1 MGGSETR
8 APCLPV
14 VEYTS
19 AEQAHAAD
27 EVEALP
33 EGAVV
38 VRMLS
43 DYAML
48 RDQVRT
54 CHDGGARTAA
64 VRSPRLK
71 LTARRDRRM
80 TARPRTTT
88 LEIDEELHEFL
99 ALMVNDA
106 GPYQS
111 VSAYVED
118 LIRRNRASQ
127 EAAAFT
133 QMQAELAAGFG
144 ASESTYQLS
153 SAAEV
158 IARNRI

>member
-1 MGGSETR
+1 MIAMLWLSACAMGGSETR
-8 APCLPV
+8 APCPPV

-54 CHDGGARTAA
+54 C
-64 VRSPRLK
+64 
-71 LTARRDRRM
+71 
-80 TARPRTTT
+80 
-88 LEIDEELHEFL
+88 
-99 ALMVNDA
+99 
-106 GPYQS
+106 Q
-111 VSAYVED
+111 
-118 LIRRNRASQ
+118 
-127 EAAAFT
+127 
-133 QMQAELAAGFG
+133 
-144 ASESTYQLS
+144 
-153 SAAEV
+153 
-158 IARNRI
+158 